1 MQSPFLVPP
10 ESYDFTPEN
19 YFAPMKIEDLFP
31 ERPQAPLEVEL
42 GAGDGSFFA
51 EMVRRYPER
60 NFLAVERLYNR
71 MQKIGRKMARFAA
84 GNARLMQIESH
95 YLVRYLLP
103 PESVTTFH
111 IMFPDPWPK
120 RRHHA
125 NRLIQT
131 DFLDAVHRALIPCGE
146 LRLTTDNLPYFEHM
160 RAVFEPHPGF
170 AEEPWEPGEDYPQTD
185 FERVFRARGLPIYRA
200 LLRKK

>member
-1 MQSPFLVPP
+1 MQSPFLVSP

-31 ERPQAPLEVEL
+31 ERPLAPLEVEL

-51 EMVRRYPER
+51 EMVRRTPER

-71 MQKIGRKMARFAA
+71 MQKIGRKMARFGARN
-84 GNARLMQIESH
+84 GRLMQIESH

-131 DFLDAVHRALIPCGE
+131 DFLDAVARALIPCGE

-170 AEEPWEPGEDYPQTD
+170 KEEPWEPGADYPQTD
-185 FERVFRARGLPIYRA
+185 FERGFRAQGLPIYRA